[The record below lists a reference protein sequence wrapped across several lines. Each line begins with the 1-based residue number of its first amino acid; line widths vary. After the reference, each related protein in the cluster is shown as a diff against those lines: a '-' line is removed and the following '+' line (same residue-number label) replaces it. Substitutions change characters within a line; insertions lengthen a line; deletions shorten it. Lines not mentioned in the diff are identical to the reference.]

1 MGNATDWVHN
11 TLICAFKKINVT
23 LCSHANC
30 TLEITKSQFWWLLSW
45 DLKNYEEF
53 YICWKV
59 EMSWFGL
66 SHQPDLWIFFYS
78 PAWFPGISQHL
89 ETHKK
94 YAIFEKFSRHVSKVG
109 WKQFSKRYLCLFGK
123 RSGTWKSMSYFEFK
137 GLNDIPVLETKDSLL
152 FKKKNWQ
159 RLGFWASKIW
169 IQKKSLIF
177 VPAQMIDS
185 DRPSKDGID
194 KK

>member
-1 MGNATDWVHN
+1 
-11 TLICAFKKINVT
+11 
-23 LCSHANC
+23 
-30 TLEITKSQFWWLLSW
+30 
-45 DLKNYEEF
+45 
-53 YICWKV
+53 
-59 EMSWFGL
+59 
-66 SHQPDLWIFFYS
+66 
-78 PAWFPGISQHL
+78 
-89 ETHKK
+89 
-94 YAIFEKFSRHVSKVG
+94 
-109 WKQFSKRYLCLFGK
+109 
-123 RSGTWKSMSYFEFK
+123 MSYFEFK

-177 VPAQMIDS
+177 VSAQMIDS